1 MPVQTA
7 YAETMKPGKAGMV
20 ANMTNWDGDTR
31 LCETVAGIGFGKA
44 VGQGSDAKG
53 VRIGAA
59 AATGFVGIAIRDVTL
74 EISAGDKYL
83 QGQNVAVLTE
93 GDIWV
98 VANAQVTAGQ
108 DVTFHKDNGTF
119 STVAADSNNFAIA
132 GARWMTSAG
141 AGELAVLRLSGHLP
155 AA

>member
-20 ANMTNWDGDTR
+20 ANMTNWDADT
-31 LCETVAGIGFGKA
+31 LICETVAGIGFGLA

-53 VRIGAA
+53 GRLGAA
-59 AATGFVGIAIRDVTL
+59 AATGFRGVSVRDVTL
-74 EISAGDKYL
+74 EVSAGDEYV
-83 QGQNVAVLTE
+83 QGQNMAILTE

-98 VANAQVTAGQ
+98 VALAQVTAGQ

-119 STVAADSNNFAIA
+119 STAAADSNNFAIA

>member
-7 YAETMKPGKAGMV
+7 YEQNMKPGKLGMV
-20 ANMTNWDGDTR
+20 ANMTGWDGDTL

-44 VGQGSDAKG
+44 VGQGSDPKG
-53 VRIGAA
+53 VRLGAA
-59 AATGFVGIAIRDVTL
+59 AATGFRGIAIRDVTL
-74 EISAGDKYL
+74 EVSAGDKYL

-98 VANAQVTAGQ
+98 LANAQVTAGQ
-108 DVTFHKDNGTF
+108 DVTFHKDTGVL

-141 AGELAVLRLSGHLP
+141 AGELAIVRLSGHLP

>member
-7 YAETMKPGKAGMV
+7 YASNMQPGKPGMV
-20 ANMTNWDGDTR
+20 ANMTNWDADTL

-44 VGQGSDAKG
+44 VGQGSDPKG
-53 VRIGAA
+53 GRIGAA
-59 AATGFVGIAIRDVTL
+59 AATGFRGVSVRDVTL
-74 EISAGDKYL
+74 EISAGDKYV
-83 QGQNVAVLTE
+83 QGQNMAVLTE

-98 VANAQVTAGQ
+98 IATAAVQAGQ

-132 GARWMTSAG
+132 GARWMTTAG
-141 AGELAVLRLSGHLP
+141 IGELAVLRLSGHLP